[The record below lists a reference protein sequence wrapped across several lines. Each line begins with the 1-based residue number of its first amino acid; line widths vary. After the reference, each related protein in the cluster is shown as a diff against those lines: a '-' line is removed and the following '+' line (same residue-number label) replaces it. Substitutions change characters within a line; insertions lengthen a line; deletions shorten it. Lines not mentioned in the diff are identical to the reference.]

1 MESCCMAFKG
11 NVNLINVSKG
21 RSNGGSVFWG
31 ESIRGGLK
39 SKDVGAQ
46 LWKSLRAENVVK
58 KAKPG
63 VAYSVLTPDIDNE
76 TLVSSRKHF

>member
-1 MESCCMAFKG
+1 MAFKG

-31 ESIRGGLK
+31 ESIRGDLK